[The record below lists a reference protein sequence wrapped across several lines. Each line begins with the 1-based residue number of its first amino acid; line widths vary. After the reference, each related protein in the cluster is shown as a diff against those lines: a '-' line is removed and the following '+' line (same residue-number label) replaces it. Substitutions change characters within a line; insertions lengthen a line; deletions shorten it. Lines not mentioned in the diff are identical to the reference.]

1 MVASTSSLL
10 IITKSGAEDE
20 GPKGHQQS
28 EGGMKYTQNTA
39 ERQRLFFLF
48 SFSLLLKV
56 GYSQSVFS
64 RPSCQITI
72 LNDRAKKQISYKV
85 EKILKGS
92 LNSIQSPS
100 PSVKIQI
107 KGGKVCLRCKGKT

>member
-39 ERQRLFFLF
+39 ERQKTFFFPFFFLPSSKGWLIPECIF
-48 SFSLLLKV
+48 MFILLNK
-56 GYSQSVFS
+56 YS
-64 RPSCQITI
+64 
-72 LNDRAKKQISYKV
+72 DRQTKQTDQF
-85 EKILKGS
+85 
-92 LNSIQSPS
+92 N
-100 PSVKIQI
+100 
-107 KGGKVCLRCKGKT
+107 

>member
-39 ERQRLFFLF
+39 ERQKTFFFFF
-48 SFSLLLKV
+48 SFSLLLQV
-56 GYSQSVFS
+56 
-64 RPSCQITI
+64 
-72 LNDRAKKQISYKV
+72 D
-85 EKILKGS
+85 
-92 LNSIQSPS
+92 NSKNVPFDYHF
-100 PSVKIQI
+100 VKEFHS
-107 KGGKVCLRCKGKT
+107 